1 MSTNA
6 IPRPRV
12 AIVTGGASGIG
23 LATVEYLL
31 AAGHRVAAVDRD
43 AEDWP
48 GSPPM
53 RLGPG

>member
-6 IPRPRV
+6 IPGPRV
-12 AIVTGGASGIG
+12 AIVTGGASGVVWPPSNTCWPQAIAS
-23 LATVEYLL
+23 LRWIAMP
-31 AAGHRVAAVDRD
+31 R
-43 AEDWP
+43 DWP